1 MPSLADI
8 DPNSSA
14 SQKNENCCRSRSRIL
29 YYLWKEKFY
38 NRDVVSNGKTRHL
51 VGL

>member
-1 MPSLADI
+1 MPFLADI
-8 DPNSSA
+8 ESKSST

-29 YYLWKEKFY
+29 YYLWEEKFY
-38 NRDVVSNGKTRHL
+38 NRDVVFNGKTLHL